1 MDPQRFWTGIHI
13 WFRSRG
19 VDYDTPIAAAG
30 A

>member
-19 VDYDTPIAAAG
+19 VDYDTPIATG